1 MGLHRILAV
10 ASAAALSLLLVS
22 ACGGGDDAGS
32 ASDAGTPTADT
43 VPAPSAGTAPAPAA
57 PTRPPVPVTQNEIP
71 SDFPEDIPT
80 FPTAKPETSVLIPG
94 KGGLVTFSSASEVA
108 EIISFYKQA
117 LEEQGWTI
125 ENVNEADLRTR
136 ITATK
141 DGRTTDVVAARNDES
156 TEILLSIQ
164 EAG

>member
-10 ASAAALSLLLVS
+10 ASAADLSLLLVS

-32 ASDAGTPTADT
+32 ASDAGTPSATT
-43 VPAPSAGTAPAPAA
+43 VPAPSADTAPAA
-57 PTRPPVPVTQNEIP
+57 PTRPPVPITQNEIP
-71 SDFPEDIPT
+71 SDLPEDIPT

-108 EIISFYKQA
+108 EIISFYKTA
-117 LEEQGWTI
+117 LEAQGWTI
-125 ENVNEADLRTR
+125 ENVNEANLRTR

>member
-22 ACGGGDDAGS
+22 ACGGGDDTGS
-32 ASDAGTPTADT
+32 ASDAGTPTANT
-43 VPAPSAGTAPAPAA
+43 VPAPSADTAPAA